1 MDSLTQI
8 ILGAAVGEIVLG
20 KKIGNRALVWGAVGG
35 TIPDLDVIGGMFLSP
50 IAELAAHR
58 GFSHSIVFAIIGA
71 FVFGYGI
78 QAIYESRYYKYIA
91 SLGWLLL
98 PIGVL
103 YFLRRF
109 LDIEL
114 FGINAIIF
122 VIIIGISGWL
132 LFRRYF
138 SHKPSIPATSAKDW
152 QWLMFWAIFT
162 HPLLDCFTTYGTQLF
177 QPFSDYRV
185 AFCSVSVADP
195 IYTLPFLLCVIGISI
210 LSRNNAKRRI
220 LAITGIVISSAYLL
234 LGVYNKSQ
242 VNTIWK
248 TSLAEA
254 EVDYS
259 RYMTSPTLLNNVL
272 WYCLAETEDGYYF
285 GQYSFWD
292 KEEKVLMEF
301 IPRNQELLNANM
313 EEDEIIKTLRWFSN
327 DYFAITGTEEKGN
340 LSFNDLR
347 FGVSKNRKG
356 ERHFIFNFPLVRT
369 NSGSYDITGSNGGPP
384 PGEEQDML
392 NQLWTRIKG
401 I

>member
-8 ILGAAVGEIVLG
+8 VLGAAVGEIVLG
-20 KKIGNRALVWGAVGG
+20 KKVGNRALVWGAVGG
-35 TIPDLDVIGGMFLSP
+35 TIPDLDVIGGLFLSP
-50 IAELAAHR
+50 IAELATHR
-58 GFSHSIVFAIIGA
+58 GFSHSIVFAFIGA
-71 FVFGYGI
+71 FIFGYGI

-91 SLGWLLL
+91 SFGWLLL

-114 FGINAIIF
+114 FGINALVFI
-122 VIIIGISGWL
+122 IIIGISGWL

-138 SHKPSIPATSAKDW
+138 SHTPSAPNTSAKDW
-152 QWLMFWAIFT
+152 QWLMFWSIFT

-195 IYTLPFLLCVIGISI
+195 IYTVQFLLFVIGISM
-210 LSRNNAKRRI
+210 LNRNNAKRRI
-220 LAITGIVISSAYLL
+220 FAIAGIVISSTYLL
-234 LGVYNKSQ
+234 LGVFNKSR

-259 RYMTSPTLLNNVL
+259 RFMTSPTLLNNVL

-292 KEEKVLMEF
+292 TEKKVVMEF
-301 IPRNQELLNANM
+301 IPRNDKLLNIDIDD
-313 EEDEIIKTLRWFSN
+313 DEVIHTLRWFSN
-327 DYFAITGTEEKGN
+327 DYFAITGSAEEGN
-340 LSFNDLR
+340 LNFNDLR

-356 ERHFIFNFPLVRT
+356 ERHFIFNFPLVLT
-369 NSGSYDITGSNGGPP
+369 AKGDYDISGSNGGPP

-392 NQLWTRIKG
+392 KQLWARIKG